1 MPPTLW
7 QSSFRTGCVSTMR
20 LFPEELNWTIERCC
34 NVLFVGCKYIF
45 VCLDTVVCLFFYFK
59 SVSGSL
65 LPMAEKRT
73 CNITLFMEMSQ
84 LAIAKRF
91 WLFSFVCIFRFLH
104 SIFCSHLLS
113 IPVFLFAFNS
123 NFWLNFKL
131 RKNICC
137 CLLLLLLSRRKRRQR
152 SKRILYHQHSALRW
166 LVSVA
171 TLITTYCCDT
181 SEVWLHLKSTY
192 ATFVFLLK
200 CHTKI
205 IVKLF

>member
-1 MPPTLW
+1 M
-7 QSSFRTGCVSTMR
+7 QIYFR
-20 LFPEELNWTIERCC
+20 LFRYRCVFALLFLVSIRFPFSNGRETHVQHNFVYEKWKC
-34 NVLFVGCKYIF
+34 PNLPSPNVFGY
-45 VCLDTVVCLFFYFK
+45 
-59 SVSGSL
+59 SVL
-65 LPMAEKRT
+65 
-73 CNITLFMEMSQ
+73 
-84 LAIAKRF
+84 
-91 WLFSFVCIFRFLH
+91 CIFRFLH
-104 SIFCSHLLS
+104 SIFCSQLFS

-137 CLLLLLLSRRKRRQR
+137 CLLLLLLSRRMRRRR
-152 SKRILYHQHSALRW
+152 SKRILYHQNSALRW